1 MVAIGLFLQ
10 ESEVDLVMLT
20 PEDFTQLD
28 NIYVRKD
35 DCNTRHAETS
45 REISE
50 LTISQ
55 TKINTQLGML
65 IKINAAELGAIG
77 TAIVA
82 AIMKL
87 ILK

>member
-1 MVAIGLFLQ
+1 
-10 ESEVDLVMLT
+10 MLT
-20 PEDFTQLD
+20 PEDFVQLD

-35 DCNTRHAETS
+35 DCNVRHADTS

-65 IKINAAELGAIG
+65 IKINAAELGAVG

-82 AIMKL
+82 AIMKV

>member
-1 MVAIGLFLQ
+1 
-10 ESEVDLVMLT
+10 MLT
-20 PEDFTQLD
+20 QEDFAQLD
-28 NIYVRKD
+28 NRYVLKD
-35 DCNTRHAETS
+35 DCNDRHSDTAK
-45 REISE
+45 EISE

-65 IKINAAELGAIG
+65 IKINAAELGAVG
-77 TAIVA
+77 TAIIA